1 MSGVTYGQWQARM
14 TSQTAAESSREYH
27 DLKCQML
34 RLENQKLKEEILRLQ
49 KDNNIIEREQQ
60 LQSDRWA

>member
-14 TSQTAAESSREYH
+14 TSQAAAESSREYH

>member
-1 MSGVTYGQWQARM
+1 MSGATYGQWWARM
-14 TSQTAAESSREYH
+14 SSQAAAESSREYH
-27 DLKCQML
+27 DLKSQML
-34 RLENQKLKEEILRLQ
+34 KLENQKLKEEILKLK

>member
-1 MSGVTYGQWQARM
+1 MSSQA
-14 TSQTAAESSREYH
+14 AAESSREYH

-34 RLENQKLKEEILRLQ
+34 RLENQKLKEELLQ
-49 KDNNIIEREQQ
+49 LKKDNRQIEREQQ

>member
-14 TSQTAAESSREYH
+14 TSQAAAESSREYH

-49 KDNNIIEREQQ
+49 KDYAQIDREEQ
-60 LQSDRWA
+60 LRSERWA

>member
-1 MSGVTYGQWQARM
+1 MSGVTYGQWWARM
-14 TSQTAAESSREYH
+14 ASQAASESSRENH
-27 DLKCQML
+27 DLKSQML
-34 RLENQKLKEEILRLQ
+34 KLENQKLKEEILKLK

>member
-14 TSQTAAESSREYH
+14 SSQAAAESSREYH
-27 DLKCQML
+27 NLKCQML

-49 KDNNIIEREQQ
+49 KDYAQIDREEQ
-60 LQSDRWA
+60 LRSDRWA

>member
-14 TSQTAAESSREYH
+14 SSQAAAESSREYH

-49 KDNNIIEREQQ
+49 KDYAQIDREEQ
-60 LQSDRWA
+60 LRSERWA